1 MKSLNL
7 KILAL
12 FFAVVSLSGCISTTK
27 MADVIRDRMPIV
39 KQSDYDFSSFVTI
52 KTDSLAKTDSLVTVK
67 KEKSYFIPA
76 VFLWAWHYQFACELS
91 SDYML
96 DIFRKVLA
104 DKLREY
110 NMEKFIGNNKLE
122 INIGKVPNRFKY
134 SNIGTVLFWV
144 LSYTPS
150 FEEVLYRENESFNI
164 SYTFTDDLG
173 NTRGDSLTYTF
184 PKQYKSSDVTGYYY
198 VEDYMMSL
206 KYDFEMKSVEFIDRI
221 IEGL

>member
-122 INIGKVPNRFKY
+122 INIKKVPNRFKY
-134 SNIGTVLFWV
+134 SNNGSVLFLV
-144 LSYTPS
+144 FAYSYH
-150 FEEVLYRENESFNI
+150 FQEVVSRENERFVLT
-164 SYTFTDDLG
+164 YTFTDDLG
-173 NTRGDSLTYTF
+173 NTRGDSISYTF
-184 PKQYKSSDVTGYYY
+184 PEQYKSSGLSGYYY
-198 VEDYMMSL
+198 VEDYMVGL
-206 KYDFEMKSVEFIDRI
+206 KYDFEKKSAEFIDRI
-221 IEGL
+221 FESL